1 MLEKGIAD
9 CRGIHTRHAP
19 NASQNMARVNMAR
32 FTQHFDRGFDISFS
46 QDYFSA
52 FPSTPFADEASAY
65 SAFVGN
71 EGNVPSYLVGYPGS
85 AGYFMGERG
94 ALRKK

>member
-1 MLEKGIAD
+1 
-9 CRGIHTRHAP
+9 
-19 NASQNMARVNMAR
+19 MALD
-32 FTQHFDRGFDISFS
+32 FHFSSGSRAIEIIS
-46 QDYFSA
+46 QDYFST
-52 FPSTPFADEASAY
+52 FPSSPFGVDNEASAY

>member
-1 MLEKGIAD
+1 
-9 CRGIHTRHAP
+9 
-19 NASQNMARVNMAR
+19 MAG